1 MKPTAAILVAL
12 ALLAGLLLSA
22 SCYVVDQRQR
32 AIVFQFGEVRDVV
45 EDPGLHFKL
54 PLIQNVRYFDTR
66 ILTLDT
72 RDAERVTT
80 EGNVPVLVDSFVKWR
95 IRDARQFYLS
105 VDRES
110 IAQDRLNAIVRSEL
124 SAEFGRRKLEAVIST
139 ERDEIMERLRDRVN
153 KAVAQ
158 LGIDVID
165 VRVKRIELPQDVS
178 ERTFARM
185 VSERQRAANEMRS
198 GGAAEGEKIRA
209 DADRQRSVLVAEA
222 YSEAQR
228 IKGEGDAK
236 AAAIYNKAFSA
247 DPEFYAFYRSLDAY
261 RATLQKRSDVLV
273 LDPNVDFLRYLRS
286 PNPSRGVKQ

>member
-1 MKPTAAILVAL
+1 MKPSASVAILVVV
-12 ALLAGLLLSA
+12 LLGVILGA
-22 SCYVVDQRQR
+22 SVYTVDQRQR
-32 AIVFQFGEVRDVV
+32 AIVFQFGEVKDVV
-45 EDPGLHFKL
+45 EEPGLHLKV
-54 PLIQNVRYFDTR
+54 PLIQNVRFFDTR

-80 EGNVPVLVDSFVKWR
+80 EGNVPVLVDSYVKWR

-124 SAEFGRRKLEAVIST
+124 SAEFGKRKLEAVIST

-153 KAVAQ
+153 KGVAQ

-209 DADRQRSVLVAEA
+209 DADRQRSVIVAEA

-247 DPEFYAFYRSLDAY
+247 DPEFYAFYRSMDAY
-261 RATLQKRSDVLV
+261 RSTLQKKSDVLV
-273 LDPNVDFLRYLRS
+273 LDPGMDFLRYLRGPGPGRS
-286 PNPSRGVKQ
+286 IK

>member
-1 MKPTAAILVAL
+1 MKPSVSVAVLACLLVVVMV
-12 ALLAGLLLSA
+12 GA
-22 SCYVVDQRQR
+22 SVYTVDQRQR
-32 AIVFQFGEVRDVV
+32 AIVFQFGEVKDVV
-45 EDPGLHFKL
+45 EDPGLHFKV
-54 PLIQNVRYFDTR
+54 PLIQNVRFFDTR

-80 EGNVPVLVDSFVKWR
+80 EGNVPVLVDSYVKWR

-124 SAEFGRRKLEAVIST
+124 SAEFGKRKLEAVIST

-153 KAVAQ
+153 KGVAQ

-209 DADRQRSVLVAEA
+209 DADRQRSVIVAEA

-236 AAAIYNKAFSA
+236 AAAVYNKAFSV
-247 DPEFYAFYRSLDAY
+247 DPEFYAFYRSMDAY
-261 RATLQKRSDVLV
+261 RSTLQKKSDVLV
-273 LDPNVDFLRYLRS
+273 LDPNMDFLRYMRGPGAGRS
-286 PNPSRGVKQ
+286 IK

>member
-1 MKPTAAILVAL
+1 MKPAYSAAIVGVLVL
-12 ALLAGLLLSA
+12 AMIASA
-22 SCYVVDQRQR
+22 SLYTVDQRQR
-32 AIVFQFGEVRDVV
+32 AILFQLGEVKDVI
-45 EDPGLHFKL
+45 ETPGLHFKL
-54 PLIQNVRYFDTR
+54 PLIQNVRFFDTR

-95 IRDARQFYLS
+95 IRDVRQFYLS

-153 KAVAQ
+153 KGVAQ

-198 GGAAEGEKIRA
+198 RGAAEGEKIRA
-209 DADRQRSVLVAEA
+209 DADRQRSVIVAEA
-222 YSEAQR
+222 YRDAQK

-261 RATLQKRSDVLV
+261 RATLRSRSDVLV
-273 LDPNVDFLRYLRS
+273 LDPNMEFLRYM
-286 PNPSRGVKQ
+286 RGSGAGRGTK